1 MRVIFAGPSFGRDI
15 SRLQAVYPSI
25 EFRAPAARGDI
36 LQAVQDGAGAI
47 GIIDGYFGEMP
58 SVWHK
63 EILFALQKNV
73 VVAGGA
79 SMGALRAAECSAF
92 GMVGIGSIYDDY
104 ADGRL
109 IDDEA
114 VALVHAPQ
122 ELGWL
127 PLSVPW
133 VDYQP
138 TIDALNRRGLL
149 MSGEYKKLLLAGRG
163 LHFSERTYAK
173 AVERCVF
180 DNALRAKEI
189 LRLIRANRIERK
201 RADADLVLQYLDS
214 VKFVAGEREW
224 GFAATSHWEM
234 LRAEIS
240 GPVTPVTL

>member
-15 SRLQAVYPSI
+15 ARLQQAYPAV
-25 EFRAPAARGDI
+25 EFRGPAARGDI
-36 LQAVQDGAGAI
+36 LQAVQDGARVI
-47 GIIDGYFGEMP
+47 GIVDGYFGEMP

-63 EILFALQKNV
+63 EILFALEQNV

-92 GMVGIGSIYDDY
+92 GMVGVGTIYEDY

-122 ELGWL
+122 ELGWM

-138 TIDALNRRGLL
+138 TIDALSRQGLL
-149 MSGEYKKLLLAGRG
+149 LTGEYKKLLLAGRG
-163 LHFSERTYAK
+163 LHFSERSYSK
-173 AVERCVF
+173 AVERCAF
-180 DNALRAKEI
+180 DSATRASEI

-201 RADADLVLQYLDS
+201 RADADMVLDYVNS
-214 VKFVAGEREW
+214 VKFGAGTRSW
-224 GFAATSHWEM
+224 GFSATSHWEM
-234 LRAEIS
+234 LHAE
-240 GPVTPVTL
+240 VTSPSRL

>member
-15 SRLQAVYPSI
+15 ARLQQAYPAV
-25 EFRAPAARGDI
+25 EFHGPAARGDI
-36 LQAVQDGAGAI
+36 LQAVQDGARVI
-47 GIIDGYFGEMP
+47 GIVDGYFGEMP

-63 EILFALQKNV
+63 EILFALEQNV

-92 GMVGIGSIYDDY
+92 GMVGVGTIYEDY

-122 ELGWL
+122 ELGWM

-138 TIDALNRRGLL
+138 TIDALSRQGLL
-149 MSGEYKKLLLAGRG
+149 LTGEYKKLLLAGRG
-163 LHFSERTYAK
+163 LHFSERSYSK
-173 AVERCVF
+173 AVERCAF
-180 DNALRAKEI
+180 DSATRASEI

-201 RADADLVLQYLDS
+201 RADADMVLDYVNS
-214 VKFVAGEREW
+214 VKFGAGTRSW
-224 GFAATSHWEM
+224 GFSATSHWEM
-234 LRAEIS
+234 LHAE
-240 GPVTPVTL
+240 VTSPSRL

>member
-15 SRLQAVYPSI
+15 ARLQQAYPAV
-25 EFRAPAARGDI
+25 EFRGPAARGDI
-36 LQAVQDGAGAI
+36 LQAVQDGARVI
-47 GIIDGYFGEMP
+47 GIVDGYFGEMP

-63 EILFALQKNV
+63 EILFALEQNV

-92 GMVGIGSIYDDY
+92 GMVGVGTIYEDY

-122 ELGWL
+122 ELGWM

-138 TIDALNRRGLL
+138 TIDALSRQGLL
-149 MSGEYKKLLLAGRG
+149 LTGEYKKLLLAGRG
-163 LHFSERTYAK
+163 LHFSERSYSK
-173 AVERCVF
+173 AVERCAF
-180 DNALRAKEI
+180 DSATRASEI

-201 RADADLVLQYLDS
+201 RADADMVLDYVNC
-214 VKFVAGEREW
+214 VKFGAGTRSW
-224 GFAATSHWEM
+224 GFSATSHWEM
-234 LRAEIS
+234 LHAE
-240 GPVTPVTL
+240 VTSPSRL